1 MANSNNTSKL
11 ARNAGALMAVVGL
24 AAFFAAVFSLAP
36 RPFLVLGIALIVFS
50 LVAFYAEELGQ
61 RKLG

>member
-1 MANSNNTSKL
+1 
-11 ARNAGALMAVVGL
+11 MAVVGL